1 MRRRAFLLTPLL
13 TPLLLPA
20 FAAAKQPAPNY
31 PAASRATRLAFPRDH
46 GAHPEFRT
54 EWWYVTGALDL
65 PARDIGFQL
74 TFFRSRPG
82 IAEDLKSTIAPRQI
96 LFAHAAVTPPGKPL
110 LHAERAGRANLGAG
124 FATADCDVYV
134 GAWTLQ
140 HSGVGATEHFRLKV
154 QDAAFAFDLTLK
166 PSQPLLLQGEGG
178 WSQKGPR
185 PALASHYVSWPQ
197 LAVAGSLTL
206 DGKPRAAKGRAWFDH
221 EWSSEVLAAGSVGW
235 DWIGIN
241 LDDGGALM
249 AFRIRNTAGETLY
262 ARAALR
268 DAAGRLQQFGA
279 GEVGFTPLR
288 HWISPRKGT
297 RYPVQ
302 MEIRCGPHRFETV
315 PVHDEQEISARRPLP
330 VSYWEGLVKI
340 RGTLSGRGYLELT
353 GYAGALAL

>member
-1 MRRRAFLLTPLL
+1 MRRRNFLL
-13 TPLLLPA
+13 TPLLLPSL
-20 FAAAKQPAPNY
+20 AAAANRPAPNY
-31 PAASRATRLAFPRDH
+31 PAASRSTRLAFPRDH

-82 IAEDLKSTIAPRQI
+82 IAEDLKSPIAPSQI
-96 LFAHAAVTPPGKPL
+96 VFAHAAVTPPGKPL
-110 LHAERAGRANLGAG
+110 LHAERAGRAKLGAG
-124 FATADCDVYV
+124 FATNDCDVYV

-140 HSGVGATEHFRLKV
+140 RSGVGAAEHFRLKL

-166 PSQPLLLQGEGG
+166 PTQPLLLQGEGG

-197 LAVAGSLTL
+197 LAVSGSLSL
-206 DGKPRAAKGRAWFDH
+206 DGKPQTAKGRAWFDH
-221 EWSSEVLAAGSVGW
+221 EWSSEVLAAGAVGW

-249 AFRIRNTAGETLY
+249 AFRIRNAAGDTLY
-262 ARAALR
+262 AHAALR
-268 DAAGRLQQFGA
+268 AAGGRRSEFGTS
-279 GEVGFTPLR
+279 ELSFTPLR
-288 HWISPRKGT
+288 HWPSHQSGA

-315 PVHDEQEISARRPLP
+315 PVQDAQELTTRRPLP

-340 RGTLSGRGYLELT
+340 RGSLAGRGYLELT
-353 GYAGALAL
+353 GYAGALKL

>member
-1 MRRRAFLLTPLL
+1 MRRRNFLL
-13 TPLLLPA
+13 TPLLLPSL
-20 FAAAKQPAPNY
+20 AAAANRPAPNY
-31 PAASRATRLAFPRDH
+31 PAASRAARLAFPRDH

-82 IAEDLKSTIAPRQI
+82 IAEDLKSPIAPSQI
-96 LFAHAAVTPPGKPL
+96 VFAHAAVTPPGKPL
-110 LHAERAGRANLGAG
+110 LHAERAGRAKLGAG
-124 FATADCDVYV
+124 FATADCDVFV

-140 HSGVGATEHFRLKV
+140 RSGVGAAEHFRLKL

-166 PSQPLLLQGEGG
+166 PTQPLLLQGEGG

-197 LAVAGSLTL
+197 LAVSGSLSL
-206 DGKPRAAKGRAWFDH
+206 DGKPQTAKGRAWFDH
-221 EWSSEVLAAGSVGW
+221 EWSSEVLAAGAVGW

-249 AFRIRNTAGETLY
+249 AFRIRNAAGDTLY
-262 ARAALR
+262 AHAALR
-268 DAAGRLQQFGA
+268 AAGGRRSEFGTS
-279 GEVGFTPLR
+279 ELSFTPLR
-288 HWISPRKGT
+288 HWPSHQSGA

-315 PVHDEQEISARRPLP
+315 PVQDAQELTTRRPLP

-340 RGTLSGRGYLELT
+340 RGSLAGRGYLELT
-353 GYAGALAL
+353 GYAGALKL